1 MADNSTAADDNKNNG
16 LADQAGADPSI
27 SAFTS
32 ALTFNALVALGIFAA
47 FTIVRN
53 WNRKIYQPRTYLVR
67 KDVRSPDLPKGVFS
81 WITASFR
88 VQDKELLDRVGLDA
102 YMFLRFQRMSASL
115 FIMFTLVAIPILLPI
130 NMVNA
135 GTQDGLKRMTIGN
148 ILRDQYWRLWFHL
161 IISVLFNVA
170 AVGKLWREMQE
181 YTRRR
186 HAFMMSQK
194 HAKTPQ
200 ATTILVTA
208 IPKGLSNEESLFNIF
223 NKFPGGVKK
232 IWLNQHPKELI
243 KLVQE
248 RDELVPKLEMA
259 EYQYIRSAYGKKAEK
274 HQREHGG
281 ELNLVRPMGRVS
293 KVPMQGAKVDLI
305 DHYTERISTLNRK
318 IYDLQMT
325 DDPGALSSAFIQF
338 HTQFGAHSA
347 VQTVVHPRPFTMAPM
362 FVEISPLDVVWDN
375 MNLNIWIKKGRRAAT
390 LAISTGMILLWTFP
404 VVFVNSIAN
413 LQTLTEKVK
422 FLNFI
427 NDWPDSVKGIIQG
440 ILPPLGLAIL
450 MSILPIVLTILSRY
464 EGHVRETAI
473 MQSVMVKY
481 FFFLVVNVLLL
492 TTISGGFFNT
502 WKSLEKDGFSFNTVV
517 NMLASNLPG
526 ASTFFVTYAM
536 LQGLTGPFLELLQI
550 APLVLNILFTKLLAK
565 SPRQIWNIQG
575 RLFAVNFGVVF
586 PPQVLMF
593 CIGILYSTM
602 APLIL
607 PFVSWYFAVYYFVY
621 RHQFLYVYSQ
631 PVDSGGLIFPIAVKQ
646 TFTGIFISQVTQL
659 GLFILRT
666 DARLT
671 PHIIITILMIIGT
684 AFAFSYL
691 KQAFNPLVT
700 FLPVAL
706 FSKDLH
712 VNENGVVTDGD
723 EKRTTT
729 KGDVESGG
737 HHGEGFSDTNVMALT
752 DMAPLTKSG
761 AKSSHNPDVPTFALE
776 KDNDASSSLQ
786 PAIPTRHPSRATS
799 GRTNGSQSQPSYHG
813 VGDKAEYLEDD
824 GGAEVAAP
832 LREGTISSQQ
842 PGIPTPHSS
851 MLHGSSGHHLAA
863 ADGEAAP
870 FRRRSHFYP
879 QEQQPY
885 ETQTYQKS
893 QHSLAPPGF
902 QNYRHSN
909 HSNSRW
915 SETGGAGAGST
926 DAFGQSPNS
935 MRPKSTVDMG
945 GITEEDIDEVMNDT
959 NKEELERMHDRAY
972 THPALYAEQQPVWLP
987 IDERGLVQDEIRK
1000 LTQAGIVVAT
1010 DGALLNPKTALACV
1024 QGIVYAP
1031 GEEDRFRLER
1041 GE

>member
-1 MADNSTAADDNKNNG
+1 MADNSTDNKNNG
-16 LADQAGADPSI
+16 ITDQAGADPTI
-27 SAFTS
+27 AAFTS
-32 ALTFNALVALGIFAA
+32 ALTFNALVAVGIFVA
-47 FTIVRN
+47 FSIVRN

-67 KDVRSPDLPKGVFS
+67 KDVRSPELPKGIFS
-81 WITASFR
+81 WITASFK
-88 VQDKELLDRVGLDA
+88 VHDKELLDRVGLDA
-102 YMFLRFQRMSASL
+102 YMFLRFQRMSATL
-115 FIMFTLVAIPILLPI
+115 FIVFTLVAIPILLPI
-130 NMVNA
+130 NMVNT
-135 GTQDGLKRMTIGN
+135 GQEEGLKRMTSGN
-148 ILRDQYWRLWFHL
+148 VLPKDSWRLWFHL

-170 AVGKLWREMQE
+170 AIGKLWMEMQE

-208 IPKGLSNEESLFNIF
+208 IPKGLSSEEALFNIF

-274 HQREHGG
+274 HQKEHG
-281 ELNLVRPMGRVS
+281 EAPSLVRPMGRVS
-293 KVPMQGAKVDLI
+293 KVPMQGPKVDLI
-305 DHYTERISTLNRK
+305 DYYTERIGTLNRR
-318 IYDLQMT
+318 IYDLQMGESS
-325 DDPGALSSAFIQF
+325 DSLSSAFIQF

-362 FVEISPLDVVWDN
+362 YVEISPLDVVWDN
-375 MNLNIWIKKGRRAAT
+375 MNLNVWIKKGRRAIT

-404 VVFVNSIAN
+404 VIFVNSIAN
-413 LQTLTEKVK
+413 LQTLTEKIK
-422 FLNFI
+422 FLGFI
-427 NDWPDSVKGIIQG
+427 NAWPASIKGIIQG

-450 MSILPIVLTILSRY
+450 MAILPIILTILSRY

-473 MQSVMVKY
+473 MHSVMIKY

-502 WKSLEKDGFSFNTVV
+502 WKSLEKEGFSFNTVI
-517 NMLASNLPG
+517 NMLASNLPN

-536 LQGLTGPFLELLQI
+536 LQGLMGPFMELLQI
-550 APLVLNILFTKLLAK
+550 APLVLNILFTKLLAR

-575 RLFAVNFGVVF
+575 RLFAVNFGVTF

-602 APLIL
+602 APLVL
-607 PFVSWYFAVYYFVY
+607 PFVSWYFTVYYFVY
-621 RHQFLYVYSQ
+621 RHQFLYVYNQ
-631 PVDSGGLIFPIAVKQ
+631 PIDSGGLIFPIAVKQ
-646 TFTGIFISQVTQL
+646 AFTGIFISQITQI
-659 GLFILRT
+659 GLYILRT

-671 PHIIITILMIIGT
+671 PHIIISILQLIGT
-684 AFAFSYL
+684 IFAFNYL

-712 VNENGVVTDGD
+712 VDEHGVVTDGD
-723 EKRTTT
+723 QKENSKGS
-729 KGDVESGG
+729 GDVEAG
-737 HHGEGFSDTNVMALT
+737 HGESLSDTNVMALT
-752 DMAPLTKSG
+752 DMAPLTKAGASSKSSG
-761 AKSSHNPDVPTFALE
+761 APAFAPEKSGSLSPSDAL
-776 KDNDASSSLQ
+776 D
-786 PAIPTRHPSRATS
+786 PARHPTR
-799 GRTNGSQSQPSYHG
+799 TNQHQQPYYDA
-813 VGDKAEYLEDD
+813 GDKAEYVDD
-824 GGAEVAAP
+824 NDHDGAEVAAP
-832 LREGTISSQQ
+832 LREGTVSSQQ
-842 PGIPTPHSS
+842 PGVPTPHSS
-851 MLHGSSGHHLAA
+851 MLHGTSGHSATS
-863 ADGEAAP
+863 ADGPP

-893 QHSLAPPGF
+893 QHSLAPPSF
-902 QNYRHSN
+902 TYRHSN
-909 HSNSRW
+909 HSTGRW
-915 SETGGAGAGST
+915 SENGG
-926 DAFGQSPNS
+926 DGQ
-935 MRPKSTVDMG
+935 RPKSTVDMG
-945 GITEEDIDEVMNDT
+945 GITEEDIDDAMNDT
-959 NKEELERMHDRAY
+959 SNEELERMHDRAY
-972 THPALYAEQQPVWLP
+972 THPALYAVQQPVWLP
-987 IDERGLVQDEIRK
+987 MDERGLVQEEIRK

-1010 DGALLNPKTALACV
+1010 DGAMLNPKTALACV